1 MLSLKGFHQV
11 ERPWG
16 KFLQFTENEKT
27 TVKLLEIKQ
36 GQSTSYQ
43 YHNYRSEQ
51 WYVISGRI
59 WITKEVKDGILSH
72 QLLPGEMETIEVKEK
87 HKFEGLEDSV
97 VLEICR
103 GMFDESDIVRL

>member
-16 KFLQFTENEKT
+16 EFLQFTENENT
-27 TVKLLEIKQ
+27 TVKLLHIKS
-36 GQSTSYQ
+36 GQSISYQ
-43 YHNYRSEQ
+43 FHNHRSEQ

-72 QLLPGEMETIEVKEK
+72 QLLPGEMETIEPKEK
-87 HKFEGLEDSV
+87 HKMEGLEDSTI
-97 VLEICR
+97 LEISK
-103 GMFDESDIVRL
+103 GFFDESDIVRL